1 MTYTDIGGKNLTCK
15 ETNLCGNGGFVPFGF
30 NGIIKGAAKCFYAYI
45 GFDVIA
51 TTGEEVIKPKRT
63 IPLSILLTLII
74 VSVCYIGVSIVVS
87 LMVPYYI
94 FDMSAPLSEV
104 FNYVGLEW
112 AYFVV
117 TTGAIISLATGLYA
131 SMFPMPRVVYSMSN
145 DGLLFQFLSFLTPKL
160 NTPLWASLLTG
171 LLAGLLVLL
180 FDLNQLID
188 MMSIGTLIAYSLVS
202 ACCLSLR
209 YKTNVYESSINRS
222 NKLLDKILY
231 GIFGYSPEPLY
242 KRLFL
247 PSETKPS
254 QATSHLAN
262 TIIFLSSIFY
272 SFIKLYFVI

>member
-1 MTYTDIGGKNLTCK
+1 MSYTDIGGRNLTCK
-15 ETNLCGNGGFVPFGF
+15 ESNLCGNGGFVPFGF
-30 NGIIKGAAKCFYAYI
+30 GGIIKGAAKCFYAYI

-51 TTGEEVIKPKRT
+51 TTGEEVIKPKKT
-63 IPLSILLTLII
+63 IPISILLTLLI
-74 VSVCYIGVSIVVS
+74 VSVCYIGVSVVVS

-104 FNYVGLEW
+104 FSYVKLEW
-112 AYFVV
+112 AYYIV

-131 SMFPMPRVVYSMSN
+131 SMFPMPRVVYSMST
-145 DGLLFQFLSFLTPKL
+145 DGLLFQFLSYLTPKL

-171 LLAGLLVLL
+171 LLAGILVLL

-209 YKTNVYESSINRS
+209 YKSNSHERPIINS
-222 NKLLDKILY
+222 NNLISKFISAL
-231 GIFGYSPEPLY
+231 FGYSSEPLY
-242 KRLFL
+242 RRLFL

-254 QATSHLAN
+254 RTTSHLAN
-262 TIIFLSSIFY
+262 TIVILSSIF
-272 SFIKLYFVI
+272 FF

>member
-1 MTYTDIGGKNLTCK
+1 MTFTDIGGRNLTCK
-15 ETNLCGNGGFVPFGF
+15 EANLCGDGGFVPFGF

-63 IPLSILLTLII
+63 IPLSIVLTLVI
-74 VSVCYIGVSIVVS
+74 VTVCYIGVSIVVS

-94 FDMSAPLSEV
+94 FDKSAPLSEV
-104 FNYVGLEW
+104 FSYVGLEW
-112 AYFVV
+112 AYYIV
-117 TTGAIISLATGLYA
+117 TIGAIISLATGLYA
-131 SMFPMPRVVYSMSN
+131 SMFPMPRVVYSMST

-171 LLAGLLVLL
+171 LLAGVLVLL

-209 YKTNVYESSINRS
+209 YKTNAYENSKSNS
-222 NKLLDKILY
+222 NKLLDNILY
-231 GIFGYSPEPLY
+231 GIFGYSSEPLY
-242 KRLFL
+242 RRFFF

-262 TIIFLSSIFY
+262 TIIFLSSIVKQVF
-272 SFIKLYFVI
+272 KLF